1 MKEIRWR
8 QRFENF
14 KRSFTLLQEA
24 AAIKQLSEIEKAGLI
39 QYFEV
44 AFELAWKT
52 LKDFEECEGF
62 IVKSPRDAIKLA
74 VQNEYITEGVSWLEM
89 LSDRNSTTHLY
100 DEKMTL
106 EIVEKISSTY
116 VQRLAELNK
125 FLDDQ
130 A

>member
-14 KRSFTLLQEA
+14 KGSFSLLREA
-24 AAIKQLSEIEKAGLI
+24 AAIEKMSEIEKAGLI

-52 LKDFEECEGF
+52 LKDFEESEGF

-74 VQNEYITEGVSWLEM
+74 VQNEYITEGISWLEM

-116 VQRLAELNK
+116 VQRLSELNK